1 MQDYASG
8 LVIGTYRGLPTVDHN
23 GGDAGYRSDM
33 TRFPEQHFS
42 ASVLCNFADT
52 NPSALVRKVA
62 DIVLVKDLKPI
73 PAAAA
78 KNSSNAA
85 PTPPLT
91 ADQMNAIAGNY
102 WDGEDQFAKV
112 IIKDGKLLL
121 DVNRDDWHEL
131 IQFAPAHFHVAGE
144 PWGDQIDLHF
154 IAAEA
159 GRLRSPEAGKPR
171 SPEAD
176 KPRSMEQSFDGGK
189 PEHFQLVDPAPLT
202 AAQLADCA
210 GDYVSEEIDP
220 VYRMV
225 IQNGQIVLTRPKS
238 GPDALRPAI
247 SDVFVGDIGK
257 IRFTRDAA
265 GHVSGFILD
274 AGRIQN
280 FRFTKK
286 KS

>member
-8 LVIGTYRGLPTVDHN
+8 LSIGTYRGLPTVDHS

-33 TRFPEQHFS
+33 TRFPDQHFS

-52 NPSALVRKVA
+52 NPADLVRKVA
-62 DIVLVKDLKPI
+62 DIVLAKDLKASPPD
-73 PAAAA
+73 PAKEAA
-78 KNSSNAA
+78 KS
-85 PTPPLT
+85 TPPPPIT
-91 ADQMNAIAGNY
+91 TDQMSAIAGNY

-112 IIKDGKLLL
+112 IIKDDKLLL

-144 PWGDQIDLHF
+144 SWGEQIDLHF

-159 GRLRSPEAGKPR
+159 GKPR
-171 SPEAD
+171 SLDE
-176 KPRSMEQSFDGGK
+176 SFDSGK
-189 PEHFQLVDPAPLT
+189 PEHFQLVDTAPLT
-202 AAQLADCA
+202 AAELADYA

-225 IQNGQIVLTRPKS
+225 AQNGQIVLTRLKS

-247 SDVFVGDIGK
+247 RDIFVGDIGK
-257 IRFTRDAA
+257 IRFTRDTG

-274 AGRIQN
+274 AGRILN